1 MKRENMPTPANA
13 DAAVGQE
20 IRRHRR
26 QAGLTLAEVAARIGV
41 TGAQL
46 HRYETGSSRIS
57 TTRLFA
63 IAAAL
68 EVRAETLLAATSKV
82 DTKSLPTP
90 ASSSQEIV
98 ELLQMFG
105 SIADPQH
112 RTALVTMAR
121 MMSSAFQ
128 QPAPNDGVAGAEQAG
143 DDMLKARGSMLAA

>member
-1 MKRENMPTPANA
+1 MQMPANA
-13 DAAVGQE
+13 DAAAGKE

-26 QAGLTLAEVAARIGV
+26 QAGLTLAEVAACIGV

-68 EVRAETLLAATSKV
+68 EVRAETLLAAASKV
-82 DTKSLPTP
+82 EPKSLPTP

-128 QPAPNDGVAGAEQAG
+128 QPVQVEAI
-143 DDMLKARGSMLAA
+143 SHAA